1 MPRKRQPR
9 EIWKITRLRI
19 WQRDNGRCQSPL
31 EPPIC
36 EGKPEIAFDKCNID
50 HIQSGKNGTNHDSNL
65 RVLCPMCHALRQD
78 RRHDGLRGKLLA
90 ADRLPRNWKDLLWEG

>member
-9 EIWKITRLRI
+9 EIWKVTRLRI
-19 WQRDNGRCQSPL
+19 WMRDGGKCVHCG
-31 EPPIC
+31 EPVVL
-36 EGKPEIAFDKCNID
+36 DVCNID

-65 RVLCPMCHALRQD
+65 RTLCKMCHALRAD

-90 ADRLPRNWKDLLWEG
+90 QDALPRNWRELLWE